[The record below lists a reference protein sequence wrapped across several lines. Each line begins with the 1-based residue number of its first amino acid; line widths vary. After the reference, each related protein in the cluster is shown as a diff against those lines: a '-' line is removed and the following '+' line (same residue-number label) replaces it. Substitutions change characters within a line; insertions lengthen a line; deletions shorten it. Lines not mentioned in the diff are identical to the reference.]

1 MTWFQY
7 SATSGSPN
15 ERHKYTRFRMS
26 FWKQEPPK
34 PTDDLRNLGPMRVST
49 PIECATSVTLAPVT
63 SQRAEMLLMLEMR
76 CARKAFAVSFD
87 SSALHKLVVSTCGF
101 GTHRRY
107 TLAKHCTAA
116 WPAGVSAPPTSTRS
130 GLKRSSMAVP
140 SARNSG
146 LESTWKL
153 VVVQDAAITL
163 AIASAVFTGTV
174 DFSTMIL
181 GEPSPVVLHTCAMR
195 RAASSQ

>member
-1 MTWFQY
+1 M
-7 SATSGSPN
+7 
-15 ERHKYTRFRMS
+15 
-26 FWKQEPPK
+26 
-34 PTDDLRNLGPMRVST
+34 
-49 PIECATSVTLAPVT
+49 
-63 SQRAEMLLMLEMR
+63 
-76 CARKAFAVSFD
+76 
-87 SSALHKLVVSTCGF
+87 
-101 GTHRRY
+101 
-107 TLAKHCTAA
+107 AKHCTAA

-153 VVVQDAAITL
+153 VVVQLAAITL

-195 RAASSQ
+195 RAASSCARAEAAMARADAGRAAVEAAGTRVEEERVEAEARGARVATTRGSAVRGARHKRAVL